1 MPETPSPYRKYSFT
15 YRFDGA
21 DWTIEI
27 PALSLEEAKDRVKVL
42 GFARYENDKKSK
54 RKRDPNGYG
63 SSSWFRKA
71 LRGASLSS
79 AEPA

>member
-1 MPETPSPYRKYSFT
+1 MTEPASAYRKYRFS
-15 YRFDGA
+15 YRFDGT
-21 DWTIEI
+21 DWTIDI

-42 GFARYENDKKSK
+42 GFARYEGEKKRR
-54 RKRDPNGYG
+54 RKRDPNGHG

-79 AEPA
+79 SEAA